1 MRKTSKKLLTA
12 FLIALLSIGSIA
24 SYRSDAS
31 WILQPKGYVLP
42 EPMAVGDISTLK
54 KTVEKLE
61 IQKATIEIQ
70 DDKLKA
76 VEDEIRAVS
85 IVLAENQKK
94 IEELPKQFEKQIKI
108 QTAKAESKGIFIGL
122 LVGVGLAIAVGN

>member
-1 MRKTSKKLLTA
+1 
-12 FLIALLSIGSIA
+12 
-24 SYRSDAS
+24 
-31 WILQPKGYVLP
+31 
-42 EPMAVGDISTLK
+42 MAVGDISTLK

-85 IVLAENQKK
+85 VVLAENQKK